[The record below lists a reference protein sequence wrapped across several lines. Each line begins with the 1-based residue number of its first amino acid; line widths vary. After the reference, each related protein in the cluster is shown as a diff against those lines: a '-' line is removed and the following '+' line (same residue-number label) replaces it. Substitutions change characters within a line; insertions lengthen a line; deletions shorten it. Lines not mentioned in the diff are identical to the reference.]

1 MAVRT
6 TPAPAGASVA
16 YTNEPGGMTLISDTG
31 FAAGH
36 GWTLIDEPP
45 PSGPAGT
52 MRADVVDATDPSG
65 TDSRVAEFTYPL
77 GFTSGGYSPG
87 RANPPAIGASR
98 TELFLGFHWRA
109 SNPWHNHEASGVNK
123 IFFGW
128 LNAAPPPWCLAWYW
142 SAGQDVGGGVT
153 RTKVLGLF
161 NAGSSQWLWP
171 NQGGAACPEI
181 VEGTWYKIELWL
193 QTHASAAQ
201 YRLWLN
207 GVLYASGTP
216 TAFSG
221 VISDCYYDPTWGGAG
236 GPVKAQ
242 QDYYRIGRTRLSVR
256 S

>member
-1 MAVRT
+1 
-6 TPAPAGASVA
+6 
-16 YTNEPGGMTLISDTG
+16 MTLISDTG

-87 RANPPAIGASR
+87 RANPPAIG
-98 TELFLGFHWRA
+98 
-109 SNPWHNHEASGVNK
+109 
-123 IFFGW
+123 
-128 LNAAPPPWCLAWYW
+128 AWYW